1 MAAPAP
7 IACVVPGDVAA
18 FIAGGG
24 RDAELDRV
32 PAAAGLAAGA
42 VVRLE
47 DDRGE
52 ELGLALVDSDNRK
65 LRVMVTAAE
74 GFPRVDGALCGW
86 RVERALRWR
95 KALGVVGAPGSDESY
110 RVLHGAGD
118 GVPGFTCDV
127 LGAHAV
133 LYAYAPALL
142 PTARLLAEAVRGFVL
157 GGQGSVVIKVRARGG
172 ASDVAQE
179 VVGAA
184 PPERY
189 VAHEHGVPFEIHPHG
204 GLNVGLFTD
213 MREQR
218 RPGAGLA
225 RFVGGQ
231 RVLNLFSYTGALSVA
246 AARAGAAQVVSV
258 DTSAGVQAWAQGN
271 FVRAGLGEDGKRWRF
286 ETGDAQRF
294 LERAVKTKERHDVV
308 LIDPPTF
315 SPARGTPWTLERDYP
330 PMIAAAA
337 QVVGEGGLLWL
348 AANSHELG
356 AIGKL
361 VQKGLK
367 AAGRT
372 GVIVEQAGLPPEYPT
387 VAAQGRDRYLQIV
400 VVRVG

>member
-1 MAAPAP
+1 VAAPA
-7 IACVVPGDVAA
+7 IAPCVVPAE
-18 FIAGGG
+18 IATFLVGGG
-24 RDAELDRV
+24 RDVELERV
-32 PAAAGLAAGA
+32 PAAAALAAG
-42 VVRLE
+42 VTVRLE
-47 DDRGE
+47 DERGD
-52 ELGLALVDSDNRK
+52 ELGLALVDPDNRK
-65 LRVMVTAAE
+65 LRVMATSAD
-74 GFPRVDGALCGW
+74 GFPRIDGALLGW
-86 RVERALRWR
+86 RVERALAWR
-95 KALGVVGAPGSDESY
+95 RALGLFGNDESY

-157 GGQGSVVIKVRARGG
+157 AGTGGVVVKVRARGG
-172 ASDVAQE
+172 AADVAQE
-179 VVGAA
+179 VVGSA

-218 RPGAGLA
+218 RPGAGLTRLVA
-225 RFVGGQ
+225 GK

-258 DTSAGVQAWAQGN
+258 DTSAGVQAWAEGN
-271 FVRAGLGEDGKRWRF
+271 FARAGLAPDPKRWRF
-286 ETGDAQRF
+286 ETGDAHRF

-308 LIDPPTF
+308 VIDPPTF

-330 PMIAAAA
+330 PMIALAA
-337 QVVGEGGLLWL
+337 QVAGEGGLLWL

-356 AIGKL
+356 SLAKL
-361 VQKGLK
+361 IARGLRS
-367 AAGRT
+367 AGRT
-372 GVIVEQAGLPPEYPT
+372 GAIVDQAGLPPEYPT
-387 VAAQGRDRYLQIV
+387 AAVQGRDRYLQLV
-400 VVRVG
+400 VVRVA